1 VLTPRTIWLEGD
13 TMFAIRND
21 RPLPKSAG
29 GRGNRVYPL
38 PEMEVGSSF
47 FVPLEGR
54 KPSQVQG
61 PIIRAAKGLAP
72 RVFTTRRLTEDG
84 VDGVGCWRTA

>member
-1 VLTPRTIWLEGD
+1 
-13 TMFAIRND
+13 MFAIRND
-21 RPLPKSAG
+21 RPLPAPTG

-38 PEMEVGSSF
+38 AEMEVGHSF

-54 KPSQVQG
+54 KAAAVQG
-61 PIIRAAKGLAP
+61 SIIRAAKGLAP

>member
-1 VLTPRTIWLEGD
+1 
-13 TMFAIRND
+13 MFAIRND

-84 VDGVGCWRTA
+84 VDGVGCWRKA

>member
-1 VLTPRTIWLEGD
+1 
-13 TMFAIRND
+13 MFAIRNN
-21 RPLPKSAG
+21 RPLPAPTG

-38 PEMEVGSSF
+38 AEMEVGHSF

-54 KPSQVQG
+54 KSAAVQG
-61 PIIRAAKGLAP
+61 SIIRATKGLAP

-84 VDGVGCWRTA
+84 VDGVGCWRAV

>member
-1 VLTPRTIWLEGD
+1 
-13 TMFAIRND
+13 MFAIRND
-21 RPLPKSAG
+21 RPLPKAAG

-47 FVPLEGR
+47 FVPLGGR
-54 KPSQVQG
+54 KAAAVQG
-61 PIIRAAKGLAP
+61 SIIRAAKGLAP

-84 VDGVGCWRTA
+84 VDGVGCWRAV

>member
-1 VLTPRTIWLEGD
+1 MIWLEGD
-13 TMFAIRND
+13 TLFAIRND

-29 GRGNRVYPL
+29 GRGTRVYPL
-38 PEMEVGSSF
+38 AEMEVGHSF

-54 KPSQVQG
+54 ESAAVQG
-61 PIIRAAKGLAP
+61 SIIRATNGLAP

-84 VDGVGCWRTA
+84 VEGVGCWRTA